1 MTDKREKND
10 LVTKN
15 FEAFPDVAADIINAL
30 LHNGENVV
38 TKENLMPAPTES
50 IYEDKTKMLRNQLED
65 VAKYEMA
72 DGQIRAQY
80 MIANQTTMDTKI
92 VLRKAGY
99 TGAGYREQY
108 EGKATGTYP
117 IIEMILYWGKE
128 HWEKEREFTNY
139 VVKKYR
145 KNSESMWMI

>member
-1 MTDKREKND
+1 M
-10 LVTKN
+10 
-15 FEAFPDVAADIINAL
+15 
-30 LHNGENVV
+30 
-38 TKENLMPAPTES
+38 
-50 IYEDKTKMLRNQLED
+50 ED

-117 IIEMILYWGKE
+117 IIEMILYW
-128 HWEKEREFTNY
+128 EKERGFTNC

-145 KNSESMWMI
+145 KSSESMWMI

>member
-1 MTDKREKND
+1 M
-10 LVTKN
+10 
-15 FEAFPDVAADIINAL
+15 
-30 LHNGENVV
+30 
-38 TKENLMPAPTES
+38 
-50 IYEDKTKMLRNQLED
+50 ED

-117 IIEMILYWGKE
+117 IYRNDTLLGK
-128 HWEKEREFTNY
+128 RTLG
-139 VVKKYR
+139 KKSGDSR
-145 KNSESMWMI
+145 IVL

>member
-1 MTDKREKND
+1 
-10 LVTKN
+10 
-15 FEAFPDVAADIINAL
+15 
-30 LHNGENVV
+30 
-38 TKENLMPAPTES
+38 
-50 IYEDKTKMLRNQLED
+50 
-65 VAKYEMA
+65 
-72 DGQIRAQY
+72 

-139 VVKKYR
+139 VVKNTGRTPKVCG
-145 KNSESMWMI
+145 